1 MKKIQDFTWKRA
13 IAYGIATELF
23 LIALQFV
30 YLRVYAAMNP
40 ETAMA
45 FNADYMMTSGF
56 YIFQIIGFFVYAVTV
71 YLLNARYRIPSL
83 KVILVYLITGG
94 IMELSFY
101 LIIQA
106 EYQGAF
112 LYSILDKFVA
122 AVFGAIVY
130 FYTTGKES
138 TA

>member
-13 IAYGIATELF
+13 IAYGIVTELF
-23 LIALQFV
+23 LVALQLL
-30 YLRVYAAMNP
+30 YLNVYAAMNP
-40 ETAMA
+40 EANVV
-45 FNADYMMTSGF
+45 FNADYMMSAGF
-56 YIFQIIGFFVYAVTV
+56 YIFQIIGFFVYAITV
-71 YLLNARYRIPSL
+71 YMLNSRYRIPSL
-83 KVILVYLITGG
+83 KVILTYLITGG
-94 IMELSFY
+94 IIELTFY

-106 EYQGAF
+106 EYQGVF

-122 AVFGAIVY
+122 AVFGSIVY